1 MSTELL
7 APYLADPDKIHGHRV
22 HLREL
27 LQVKHQVGEALKANA
42 VDGTIGA
49 SIERDKLTALQ
60 NNVIQALAKHDAY
73 LTFEG
78 ATEYERIHGRS
89 SSFPINLVPI
99 PGMDGH
105 IGGPRVP
112 SQKPDGRK
120 GLSNSIRTAL
130 MHASQEERE
139 QVSDFVAYM
148 QGRMSAA
155 TNFSPSGDGAYLI
168 PTFIAGLITR
178 DYAAFTPVVNVC
190 RIFATDDGAPVTFPV
205 LSDSEVA
212 VQLDSE
218 ALTGADAT
226 VSGDTPPT
234 TLTGPT
240 LKSYKISSQPVFVP
254 RETLTDSGLDLISEV
269 LAALVARIAR
279 KENSLY
285 TNGTGSGQAQGF
297 LPACSN
303 LLEAAVLDLDV
314 ALDLAYTVPQMYRPK
329 GVYMMSDGTA
339 KYLRKLKTG
348 ISGDKRVIW
357 TDANFQT
364 GQPAT
369 LHGYP
374 VAINNDMPDIAA
386 SGYVAGHE
394 MAFGDFSK
402 FVVRQAEN
410 NQPWV
415 YNYAVPAKDGRG
427 VIAFRRSDSK
437 LLVPKAIAKL
447 SVGGS

>member
-1 MSTELL
+1 MSPEIAT
-7 APYLADPDKIHGHRV
+7 YLANPENVGGLK
-22 HLREL
+22 LREL
-27 LQVKHQVGEALKANA
+27 LQLKSQVGEALLASR
-42 VDGTIGA
+42 VDGSTTMTAHTDLAHLQKRITSALARHGSEYGSGTPAVPTGFNLMAPGA
-49 SIERDKLTALQ
+49 GSIPSHGPNGRSGLSRSIKTALQ
-60 NNVIQALAKHDAY
+60 N
-73 LTFEG
+73 
-78 ATEYERIHGRS
+78 AT
-89 SSFPINLVPI
+89 
-99 PGMDGH
+99 
-105 IGGPRVP
+105 
-112 SQKPDGRK
+112 
-120 GLSNSIRTAL
+120 A
-130 MHASQEERE
+130 EERE
-139 QVSDFVAYM
+139 QVDDFVAYM
-148 QGRMSAA
+148 QGRGISAA
-155 TNFSPSGDGAYLI
+155 ANFSPSADGAYLI

-190 RIFATDDGAPVTFPV
+190 RIFATDDGAPTTFPV

-254 RETLTDSGLDLISEV
+254 RETLMDSGLDLISEV

-297 LPACSN
+297 LTACSN

-314 ALDLAYTVPQMYRPK
+314 ALDLAYTVPQMYRPN

-374 VAINNDMPDIAA
+374 VAINNDMPDVAA
-386 SGYVAGHE
+386 SGYIAGHE

-402 FVVRQAEN
+402 FVVRQAEQ
-410 NQPWV
+410 NQPWI